1 MPKELIRPDLPV
13 LDAVIESAVVP
24 AIRDIEKNLGVVLP
38 TVVTLW
44 TPSMEGPKILVT
56 GQGTLEAA
64 LAQSPRGEMRLSF
77 RDTAVQGRLLYFG
90 EAVYAQDL
98 SPKTGFSG
106 FDLRGAVRL
115 EGGRISI
122 DDDSWTIK
130 YKVWRFRGWR

>member
-1 MPKELIRPDLPV
+1 MPRELIRPNPPV
-13 LDAVIESAVVP
+13 VNAVIESAVVP
-24 AIRDIEKNLGVVLP
+24 AIRDIEKDLGVVLP

-44 TPSMEGPKILVT
+44 TPNMEGPKILVT

-64 LAQSPRGEMRLSF
+64 LAQAPKGEMRLSF

-90 EAVYAQDL
+90 EAVYSQDL

-106 FDLRGAVRL
+106 FDLRGVARL
-115 EGGRISI
+115 EGEHISI
-122 DDDSWTIK
+122 EDDSWTIK